1 MSHKQLNIVSK
12 LLIIKPAVCRDV
24 LSVSKK
30 LTKEREEMC
39 RDLGRLHES
48 MLELHDKMI
57 MELQVLAQENS
68 SLRRGGQE
76 TQPR

>member
-1 MSHKQLNIVSK
+1 MSHSSQQLPSK
-12 LLIIKPAVCRDV
+12 IITLATCRDV

>member
-1 MSHKQLNIVSK
+1 MT
-12 LLIIKPAVCRDV
+12 PAIFRDV

>member
-1 MSHKQLNIVSK
+1 MSQKHSQQLPYE
-12 LLIIKPAVCRDV
+12 IITLAACRDV

>member
-1 MSHKQLNIVSK
+1 MKQSQQAASE
-12 LLIIKPAVCRDV
+12 IIITLAVCRDV

>member
-1 MSHKQLNIVSK
+1 MT
-12 LLIIKPAVCRDV
+12 PAVFRDV

>member
-1 MSHKQLNIVSK
+1 MT
-12 LLIIKPAVCRDV
+12 PAICRDV

>member
-1 MSHKQLNIVSK
+1 MSHKQLNKS
-12 LLIIKPAVCRDV
+12 ASCFCRDV

>member
-1 MSHKQLNIVSK
+1 M
-12 LLIIKPAVCRDV
+12 

-57 MELQVLAQENS
+57 MQLQVLAQENS